1 MKSPLVVLGAT
12 GSIGRGVVQ
21 AAVDAGWPVIAVAR
35 DPAELKRLQER
46 HAGAHLTLLAA
57 SIASDEDGVRLAKAL
72 RNLDRPLGGVVA
84 CISGTVERGRLLDHP
99 AAFLQR
105 KFGEDVLP
113 HLAAARNLLPLL
125 AEANRGGGYV
135 LIGGPGSEHPWA
147 GYGHRSIGA
156 AALNMLARV
165 LHDEARALPVRVQ
178 LLAIDSPVC
187 TEENIGHACPRW
199 PSALAVGQRAL
210 ALIAQPRGKAEAVVH
225 FDPAD
230 GGVEFGPPESSE
242 FQEPGLKEANSKEA
256 SSKEASSKESSAIP
270 ETDSDPALL
279 PSRCLQDARN
289 LLKNLLSP
297 NPTSPN
303 RNQEPSSP

>member
-46 HAGAHLTLLAA
+46 HAGAHLTVLAA
-57 SIASDEDGVRLAKAL
+57 SVASDEDGVRLARAL

-99 AAFLQR
+99 AVFLQR

-125 AEANRGGGYV
+125 AQANRGGGYV

-187 TEENIGHACPRW
+187 TEDNIGHACPRW

-225 FDPAD
+225 FDPTD
-230 GGVEFGPPESSE
+230 GGVEFGPLESSE
-242 FQEPGLKEANSKEA
+242 FKEPGFNEPSSEEVSSNEPGAN
-256 SSKEASSKESSAIP
+256 P
-270 ETDSDPALL
+270 ETDSAPALL

>member
-12 GSIGRGVVQ
+12 GSVGRGVVQ
-21 AAVDAGWPVIAVAR
+21 AAVDASWPVIAVAR
-35 DPAELKRLQER
+35 DAAELKRLQER
-46 HAGAHLTLLAA
+46 HADAHITVLAA

-72 RNLDRPLGGVVA
+72 RDLGRPLGGVIA
-84 CISGTVERGRLLDHP
+84 CISGPAERGRLLDHP
-99 AAFLQR
+99 AIFLQR

-125 AEANRGGGYV
+125 AERGGGYV

-199 PSALAVGQRAL
+199 PSARAVGQRAL

-230 GGVEFGPPESSE
+230 GDVEIAPLDSSNL
-242 FQEPGLKEANSKEA
+242 QEPRF
-256 SSKEASSKESSAIP
+256 IP
-270 ETDSDPALL
+270 ATRAAPRHVETTDPALL

-289 LLKNLLSP
+289 LLKNLI
-297 NPTSPN
+297 SPN

>member
-1 MKSPLVVLGAT
+1 
-12 GSIGRGVVQ
+12 
-21 AAVDAGWPVIAVAR
+21 
-35 DPAELKRLQER
+35 
-46 HAGAHLTLLAA
+46 
-57 SIASDEDGVRLAKAL
+57 
-72 RNLDRPLGGVVA
+72 
-84 CISGTVERGRLLDHP
+84 
-99 AAFLQR
+99 
-105 KFGEDVLP
+105 
-113 HLAAARNLLPLL
+113 
-125 AEANRGGGYV
+125 V

-187 TEENIGHACPRW
+187 TEDNIGHACPQW

-225 FDPAD
+225 FNPAD
-230 GGVEFGPPESSE
+230 GDVEFGPLESSQ
-242 FQEPGLKEANSKEA
+242 FQEPQSPDPFSPGQ
-256 SSKEASSKESSAIP
+256 SSPKA
-270 ETDSDPALL
+270 DSDAALL

-297 NPTSPN
+297 NPISPN

>member
-46 HAGAHLTLLAA
+46 HADAHLTVLAA
-57 SIASDEDGVRLAKAL
+57 SVASDEDGVRLAKAL
-72 RNLDRPLGGVVA
+72 RHLDRPLGGVVA

-99 AAFLQR
+99 AVFLQR

-225 FDPAD
+225 FDPTD

-242 FQEPGLKEANSKEA
+242 FQKPGFEEPGSKEP
-256 SSKEASSKESSAIP
+256 SPLP

-289 LLKNLLSP
+289 LLKNLI
-297 NPTSPN
+297 TPN